1 MRRPMFMMGFEEL
14 NPSYR
19 SCRVDQTSNPIR
31 CDVARSAAT
40 NNSNKAVLMQSDI
53 ILVTGPLVGASSW
66 APTADRL
73 RAAGARVH
81 VPDVL
86 ARLGSA
92 PSWSAWTSHLADLAS
107 VDEESI
113 LVGHS
118 SASTLVADLATKIPV
133 RGLIIVDGD
142 IPPACGS
149 APPVRATFRD
159 FIAGLADEDGLL
171 PPWSQWWLK
180 DRRRA
185 QLVGIDTLALD
196 PQSFESFEKDLPRMR
211 LSWFDDVIDLATW
224 DHVPAGYIQFQRS
237 TITRPRKRRVVRGRS
252 GGCRERTFIRL

>member
-1 MRRPMFMMGFEEL
+1 
-14 NPSYR
+14 
-19 SCRVDQTSNPIR
+19 
-31 CDVARSAAT
+31 
-40 NNSNKAVLMQSDI
+40 MQSDI
-53 ILVTGPLVGASSW
+53 VLVTGPLVGASSW

-73 RAAGARVH
+73 RAAGARVQ

-86 ARLGSA
+86 TRSGSA
-92 PSWSAWTSHLADLAS
+92 PSWSTWTSHLADLVS
-107 VDEESI
+107 VDEEPI

-142 IPPACGS
+142 IPPASGS
-149 APPVRATFRD
+149 APPVRVTLHE
-159 FIAGLADEDGLL
+159 FIAELADEDGLL

-196 PQSFESFEKDLPRMR
+196 HESFEAFEKGLPRMTLGWLAR
-211 LSWFDDVIDLATW
+211 LLA
-224 DHVPAGYIQFQRS
+224 PA
-237 TITRPRKRRVVRGRS
+237 
-252 GGCRERTFIRL
+252 